1 MEECAM
7 SWEDAYRDH
16 AIWAEVRAASDELAE
31 AIAQLDGQLDVDHLQ
46 LQALLAHME
55 ACSENAHPAIAQ
67 AHLDSANAIINQIR
81 TYLPQQIATV
91 FARPGNGLSPFLKLA
106 QAVRTWPAPGGVRL
120 SGLGK
125 RAEAVEQTF
134 LALDEQ
140 INDRFDAL
148 KKELASA
155 QEGFQESLD
164 EHKTAVADA
173 STAATSSISE
183 QVTAVTAELERVKRE
198 AAEAEATTEKQ
209 KARLDKALT
218 SHQEKFAD
226 LQEQRTQKWSELL
239 TESGEKLEEH
249 MSRMDAYEEQS
260 RNVLAA
266 VGVNA
271 TASDYEA
278 YATTQAKI
286 ANRWRIGAVVAFAI
300 AAIYFLTAAG
310 MSFFG
315 FGGESTWWEMV
326 FQKIGAPGGA
336 AAVGYFLQ
344 RESAQHR
351 KQEREAKQVQLTLT
365 ALEPF
370 IANLDPVEQRSIRMD
385 TARDIFTRKRGATGP
400 AGKVD
405 QLDLTAPA
413 AE

>member
-1 MEECAM
+1 M

-140 INDRFDAL
+140 INGRFDAL

-226 LQEQRTQKWSELL
+226 LQEQRTQKWSQLL

-249 MSRMDAYEEQS
+249 MSRMDAHEEQS

-266 VGVNA
+266 VG
-271 TASDYEA
+271 
-278 YATTQAKI
+278 
-286 ANRWRIGAVVAFAI
+286 
-300 AAIYFLTAAG
+300 
-310 MSFFG
+310 
-315 FGGESTWWEMV
+315 
-326 FQKIGAPGGA
+326 
-336 AAVGYFLQ
+336 
-344 RESAQHR
+344 
-351 KQEREAKQVQLTLT
+351 
-365 ALEPF
+365 
-370 IANLDPVEQRSIRMD
+370 
-385 TARDIFTRKRGATGP
+385 
-400 AGKVD
+400 
-405 QLDLTAPA
+405 
-413 AE
+413 

>member
-1 MEECAM
+1 M

-67 AHLDSANAIINQIR
+67 AHLDSANSIINQIR

-91 FARPGNGLSPFLKLA
+91 FARSGSSLSPFLNLA
-106 QAVRTWPAPGGVRL
+106 QIVRTWPAPGGVRL

-148 KKELASA
+148 KKELDGA
-155 QEGFQESLD
+155 QESFQESL
-164 EHKTAVADA
+164 EVHKTTVADA

-183 QVTAVTAELERVKRE
+183 QVTAVTAELERIKRE

-209 KARLDKALT
+209 KARLDEALT

-226 LQEQRTQKWSELL
+226 LQEQRTQKWSQLL
-239 TESGEKLEEH
+239 ADSDESLKQH
-249 MSRMDAYEEQS
+249 MSRMDAHEEQS

-286 ANRWRIGAVVAFAI
+286 ADRWRRAAVVAFSV
-300 AAIYFLTAAG
+300 AAG
-310 MSFFG
+310 FFLFAAGASFFG
-315 FGGESTWWEMV
+315 YGNSSEWWEIV

-385 TARDIFTRKRGATGP
+385 TARDIFTRKRGAAGP
-400 AGKVD
+400 AVKAD
-405 QLDLTAPA
+405 QLEAAASA

>member
-7 SWEDAYRDH
+7 SWEDAYRYH

-31 AIAQLDGQLDVDHLQ
+31 AIAQLDGQPDVDHLQ

-91 FARPGNGLSPFLKLA
+91 FARPGNGLSPFLNLA

-164 EHKTAVADA
+164 E
-173 STAATSSISE
+173 

-226 LQEQRTQKWSELL
+226 LQEQRTQTWNQLL

-249 MSRMDAYEEQS
+249 MSRMDAHEEQS

-370 IANLDPVEQRSIRMD
+370 IANLDPVEQRIIRMD